1 MVSRDR
7 GFIVGMVCRET
18 ARLCRVV
25 RQEPVGPRDGFLE
38 RDLSCLFDCYGNIET
53 GVAVFVG
60 QDPGV
65 FAGFIVPV
73 VVR

>member
-1 MVSRDR
+1 MVSRNR
-7 GFIVGMVCRET
+7 GFLVGMVCRET

-25 RQEPVGPRDGFLE
+25 RQETGGPGDGFLE
-38 RDLSCLFDCYGNIET
+38 RDLSCLFDRYGNIET

-65 FAGFIVPV
+65 FAGFIVSL